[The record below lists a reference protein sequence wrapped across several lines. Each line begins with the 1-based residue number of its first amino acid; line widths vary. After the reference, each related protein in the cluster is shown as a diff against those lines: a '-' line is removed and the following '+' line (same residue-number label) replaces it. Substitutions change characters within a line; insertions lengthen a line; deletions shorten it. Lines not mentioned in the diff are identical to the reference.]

1 MSEFQPIGLQ
11 HKPLFDEALSRE
23 NSKSSSDSFGNV
35 FLWDILCRRNVAVLG
50 ERLGIEYLCSKG
62 AFYAYPFGRGD
73 LVPAIDALSGRRDR
87 AAARRA
93 RGRSAGTVP
102 VF

>member
-11 HKPLFDEALSRE
+11 HKPFFDEALSRE

-50 ERLGIEYLCSKG
+50 ERLGIE
-62 AFYAYPFGRGD
+62 
-73 LVPAIDALSGRRDR
+73 
-87 AAARRA
+87 
-93 RGRSAGTVP
+93 
-102 VF
+102 